1 MYKISTQLYL
11 EIADKLMASIG
22 SKEFFSG
29 KIRLTDGDTECTLIC
44 TLIVEH
50 DHKPT
55 EGRCFNAI
63 SALIPV
69 WWEFHTIVDG
79 EEQINDFSFR
89 EFIATIF

>member
-1 MYKISTQLYL
+1 MYKISTYHYL
-11 EIADKLMASIG
+11 KIADKLIAAIG

-29 KIRLTDGDTECTLIC
+29 SVRLALDDTECTLIC

-50 DHKPT
+50 DQRPT
-55 EGRCFNAI
+55 EGQCFNAI

-79 EEQINDFSFR
+79 QEQLNDFSFK
-89 EFIATIF
+89 EFTEAIF

>member
-11 EIADKLMASIG
+11 EIADKLMAAIG

-29 KIRLTDGDTECTLIC
+29 SVRLTIGDTECTLIC

-50 DHKPT
+50 ESIPT
-55 EGRCFNAI
+55 EGHCFCAI
-63 SALIPV
+63 SSLIPV

-79 EEQINDFSFR
+79 EELLNDFSFK
-89 EFIATIF
+89 EFVETIF